1 MNINKRIFFVI
12 VTCLIA
18 GCFMISLLPKDTGR
32 VDSINVLRIGA
43 GDDIGGWMLKQI
55 VEISRETGN
64 SERIVNSDFI
74 TEAYE
79 FQDC

>member
-43 GDDIGGWMLKQI
+43 GDDISGWMLKQI

>member
-43 GDDIGGWMLKQI
+43 GDDISGWLLKQI

-64 SERIVNSDFI
+64 SERIANSDFI